1 MLNEQVL
8 HCLISHIMKYL
19 LLFFCLVGTST
30 LAQRTRQTE
39 ATHQHSN
46 HEVHDGETH
55 DNHSHLEHILDY
67 RKETAYVP
75 NLPPAQLFQGIGK
88 VDFKITTKSNKTQEF
103 FNQGIALL
111 HCFWDFEA
119 YRAFKE
125 AIKFDSTAIMP
136 YYGLYSAIGA
146 IEGDEFKADQKLAI
160 QKLKKLRDKATEREK
175 SYADAILARDSEADG
190 GKAEYQNRLE
200 RIIDKYPD
208 DLDAKLFLALS
219 KMGGYDS
226 KMVPREGQLYAEYL
240 LKDILRTHP
249 ENAAAHHYWIHL
261 KENCCTEQALESS
274 QKLPL
279 LAPNS
284 GHMVHMPG
292 HVYYKLGEYRLAN
305 ESFVAA
311 VKVDSIYMK
320 NFKMPEVDTWNYIH
334 NINYLLSNCAE
345 DGRYSTALYY
355 AEKLQKMPATKERKR
370 KYEGRFFYQGVIA
383 PAKMELCFG
392 FYKKAADKL
401 ANIKIDDDS
410 LFTPKAIAYKDA
422 LRLFA
427 LGMDAVQNHKI
438 EEAKQYA
445 DALDALLWRSS
456 NQVKP
461 NEVVSTKRLA
471 DLNVASLELQ
481 GSIKS
486 VEGKYDEAIS
496 LLKKAHQKEEDLGY
510 SEPPTY
516 ARPVLISLAET
527 YLKAKDY
534 TKAIET
540 YQALLKRHP
549 NTANGYYGLYKV
561 YKQKGDKT
569 NEQLYAQKLAEV
581 IKFGDKSLFPL

>member
-1 MLNEQVL
+1 
-8 HCLISHIMKYL
+8 MKYL
-19 LLFFCLVGTST
+19 IFILCLTTFKVSS
-30 LAQRTRQTE
+30 QRVKQTE
-39 ATHQHSN
+39 ATEQHSQHQ
-46 HEVHDGETH
+46 HEVHDGEGESH

-67 RKETAYVP
+67 RKETPYVP
-75 NLPPAQLFQGIGK
+75 NLPPAQILQGIGK
-88 VDFKITTKSNKTQEF
+88 VDFKIKTKSVKTQEF

-125 AIKFDSTAIMP
+125 AIRYDSTAIMP
-136 YYGLYSAIGA
+136 YYGLNSAIGA
-146 IEGDEFKADQKLAI
+146 IEGDEFKYDQKLA
-160 QKLKKLRDKATEREK
+160 LKKLKQLKEKADDRERN
-175 SYADAILARDSEADG
+175 YAEAILARDSEADG
-190 GKAEYQNRLE
+190 GKALYQKKLE
-200 RIIDKYPD
+200 QIIDKYPD
-208 DLDAKLFLALS
+208 DLDTKLFLALS

-261 KENCCTEQALESS
+261 KENCCPEQALESAL
-274 QKLPL
+274 KLPT
-279 LAPNS
+279 LANNS

-292 HVYYKLGEYRLAN
+292 HVYYKLGEYRKAFDA
-305 ESFVAA
+305 FVAA
-311 VKVDSIYMK
+311 VKVDSAYMK
-320 NFKMPEVDTWNYIH
+320 QFKIPEVDTWNYIH

-355 AEKLQKMPATKERKR
+355 AEKLKNMPATKERKR

-401 ANIKIDDDS
+401 SNIKIDDDS
-410 LFTPKAIAYKDA
+410 LFTPKAIAYKEA
-422 LRLFA
+422 LRFFA
-427 LGMDAVQNHKI
+427 LGMDAVKNNRI
-438 EEAKQYA
+438 EEAKHYV
-445 DALDALLWRSS
+445 DALDASLWRNS
-456 NQVKP
+456 NQNNPKD
-461 NEVVSTKRLA
+461 VVSSKRLA

-481 GSIKS
+481 GNIKS
-486 VEGKYDEAIS
+486 AEGKYPEAIA
-496 LLKKAHQKEEDLGY
+496 LLKKANQKEVDLGY

-516 ARPVLISLAET
+516 ARPVLISLGET
-527 YLKAKDY
+527 YLKAGNF

-549 NTANGYYGLYKV
+549 HTANAYWGLYKV
-561 YKQKGDKT
+561 YKQKGDTTK
-569 NEQLYAQKLAEV
+569 AQENAKLLEEV
-581 IKFGDKSLFPL
+581 AQFGDKSLFPL